1 MWCCAFSEP
10 EQVTR
15 VGRSTKERAEQASKR
30 GRVRHGEMSE
40 RRVCSEYT
48 EGSRERASQR
58 ECTNEREYSL
68 ATLQDE
74 RSSDHLGDTSTTSS
88 TSSSESSRFARERA
102 TRRTSMSSTVK
113 NLTRPGS
120 VQHCGWLAVL
130 MMNSSR
136 PLRRSSMKSS
146 SNRPIDREPC
156 RVSEC
161 TCLESRE
168 REHSNVVRHTS
179 VRAMTHRSQTSSPMY
194 RLADLV
200 DARLVASTAWSGS
213 YCRGGCA
220 ATKSRCSVG
229 AP

>member
-1 MWCCAFSEP
+1 VHQRERIDASN
-10 EQVTR
+10 TR
-15 VGRSTKERAEQASKR
+15 SPRYKTNEAATTWATPAAPAAVS
-30 GRVRHGEMSE
+30 
-40 RRVCSEYT
+40 RR
-48 EGSRERASQR
+48 GSRER
-58 ECTNEREYSL
+58 N
-68 ATLQDE
+68 
-74 RSSDHLGDTSTTSS
+74 GG
-88 TSSSESSRFARERA
+88 
-102 TRRTSMSSTVK
+102 RRTSMSSTVK

-179 VRAMTHRSQTSSPMY
+179 VRAMTHPSQTSSPMY

-220 ATKSRCSVG
+220 ATQSRCSVG